1 MNEAMV
7 EAPLH
12 ATRKAGAWKQDKRL
26 KVLVGVALPVLLP
39 VVMAGQAWANGC
51 CCG

>member
-1 MNEAMV
+1 MNDAIV
-7 EAPLH
+7 ETPRR
-12 ATRKAGAWKQDKRL
+12 ATRETGAKRRDVRL